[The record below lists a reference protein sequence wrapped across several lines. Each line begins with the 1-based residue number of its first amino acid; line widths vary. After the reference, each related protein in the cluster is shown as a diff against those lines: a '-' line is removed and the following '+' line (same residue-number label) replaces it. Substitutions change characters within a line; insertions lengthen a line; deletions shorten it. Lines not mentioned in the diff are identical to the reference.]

1 MQITLKTLQQ
11 KTFKIDVEPG
21 DSIKDVKQKIEE
33 SQGYPT
39 DTQKLI
45 FSGKI
50 LLDAQTV
57 EELKISE
64 NDFMVV
70 MTVKAKVGAGSK
82 APAAVSAPP
91 AAVAATPANSA
102 PPASQA
108 AAPVARRTA
117 AAAGLHSE
125 VPATPSPPARNV
137 ARAPGGGA
145 SSGAEAVDQSLL
157 LGEQYETAVSNM
169 VEMGY
174 TREQCERAMRAS
186 FNNPDRA
193 VEYLLNGIPEA
204 ALRMADQAD
213 ARRAA
218 EQSREAGGAEGDDA
232 EMQDSETAA
241 AASTGDAQ
249 PQIRA
254 TRPPPRASENLFTQA
269 GQLTTPGSAA
279 GMRRQGGLDSLAALR
294 DTPQFRQLQQL
305 VRENPPMLSQVLAQL
320 AQQQPQLMQLITN
333 HEEEFFQMLMEGM
346 SEEEMTAMTASSG
359 FGGGDDDDDGEGEGD
374 AQQAQYIRVTP
385 EEKEAIERLQALGF
399 PPEVVVQ
406 AYFACDKN
414 EELAANYLFDHGDEY
429 LD

>member
-11 KTFKIDVEPG
+11 KTFKIEVEPENTI
-21 DSIKDVKQKIEE
+21 SDVKLKVEE
-33 SQGYPT
+33 SQGYPK

-50 LLDAQTV
+50 LTDKQTV
-57 EELKISE
+57 EELNISE

-70 MTVKAKVGAGSK
+70 MAVKLKVAPKAEAKAEARA
-82 APAAVSAPP
+82 APKVE
-91 AAVAATPANSA
+91 AATPANSA

-108 AAPVARRTA
+108 AAPVAQRTA
-117 AAAGLHSE
+117 AVGAQGAE
-125 VPATPSPPARNV
+125 PATPSPPARNV
-137 ARAPGGGA
+137 ARPAATGEVAG
-145 SSGAEAVDQSLL
+145 DQSLL
-157 LGEQYETAVSNM
+157 LGEQYATAIGNM

-218 EQSREAGGAEGDDA
+218 AAQPALEEEENAEAQASEAVETGGA
-232 EMQDSETAA
+232 
-241 AASTGDAQ
+241 
-249 PQIRA
+249 
-254 TRPPPRASENLFTQA
+254 RPRPSGRASGNLFHQA
-269 GQLTTPGSAA
+269 GQLTTPNSAA
-279 GMRRQGGLDSLAALR
+279 GQRRQHGLNNLAALR
-294 DTPQFRQLQQL
+294 NTPQFRQLQQL

-320 AQQQPQLMQLITN
+320 AQQQPELMQLITN

-346 SEEEMTAMTASSG
+346 SGEEMSAMAGAGS
-359 FGGGDDDDDGEGEGD
+359 DDGFESSAEG
-374 AQQAQYIRVTP
+374 APPAQYIRVTP

-399 PPEVVVQ
+399 PHEIVVQ

-414 EELAANYLFDHGDEY
+414 EELAANYLFDHGD
-429 LD
+429 DFMD